1 MVCVIATTTSSAS
14 AVSHLDGLVL
24 VAPLVL
30 GVEGEELEDEEV
42 EDAGDEG
49 EAEHDEDED
58 EGDVLG
64 RLLQRVVLLQRHVV
78 PEPDRRQRREPVV
91 DGVQVAPLCK
101 QTNNAAIWSQLRDRL
116 RDRAVESVGAGYYLW
131 AAFFS
136 IVSSS
141 ESSSSNML

>member
-1 MVCVIATTTSSAS
+1 MYYYDLRSREANRRMGSRVCPRPSAS
-14 AVSHLDGLVL
+14 AVSLSLPYLDGLVL
-24 VAPLVL
+24 VAALVL

-49 EAEHDEDED
+49 EAEHDEDQH
-58 EGDVLG
+58 EGHVLG

-101 QTNNAAIWSQLRDRL
+101 KTNKQYRNL
-116 RDRAVESVGAGYYLW
+116 
-131 AAFFS
+131 
-136 IVSSS
+136 
-141 ESSSSNML
+141 ESSQG